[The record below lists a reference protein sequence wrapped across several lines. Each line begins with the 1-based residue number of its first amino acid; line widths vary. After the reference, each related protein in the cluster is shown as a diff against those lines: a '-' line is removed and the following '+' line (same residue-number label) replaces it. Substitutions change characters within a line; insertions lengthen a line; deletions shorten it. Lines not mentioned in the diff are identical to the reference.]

1 MGNGALK
8 TDIIEVE
15 EGTDS
20 FTIVRCPDNRP
31 ANNILK
37 RFFAEL
43 IDVGIICLVFYPI
56 QILVISI
63 AGKLATTFDFY
74 QYISSDGLNLTIFI
88 ATFMSVKCFYYY
100 VLYRQKCSTLGKKF
114 FHFRVYRTNTQE
126 PIGIIRIFLR
136 EIIGKLFSFLIF
148 PITLGW
154 YLYDKKARLPH
165 DFLGGTMV
173 VEELEE
179 HNGIDY

>member
-31 ANNILK
+31 AKFIFK
-37 RFFAEL
+37 RFISEIIDYL
-43 IDVGIICLVFYPI
+43 IVSLLFFPLQIITVN
-56 QILVISI
+56 
-63 AGKLATTFDFY
+63 
-74 QYISSDGLNLTIFI
+74 ISSTIINWNPKTFGNKADVINLGIFLL
-88 ATFMSVKCFYYY
+88 TFIFTKSIYYY
-100 VLYRQKCSTLGKKF
+100 FLYRHKCTTLGKKF

-126 PIGIIRIFLR
+126 PIGIIRIIIR
-136 EIIGKLFSFLIF
+136 EFIGKLLTLIF
-148 PITLGW
+148 LPLSLAW
-154 YLYDKKARLPH
+154 YLFDDKARFPH

-173 VEELEE
+173 VEELKE
-179 HNGIDY
+179 HNGIEY